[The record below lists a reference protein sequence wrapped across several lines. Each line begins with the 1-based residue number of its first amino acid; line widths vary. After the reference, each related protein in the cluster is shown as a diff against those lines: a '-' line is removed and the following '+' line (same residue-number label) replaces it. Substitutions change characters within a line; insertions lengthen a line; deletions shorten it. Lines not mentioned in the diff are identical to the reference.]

1 MNNNILNI
9 LYKSDVTDVKEFFVD
24 LGEYRYLIMFGC
36 HKNGYFCA
44 LPNRN
49 SICDIGAPDEVEYN
63 KRNIFMECGVNPD
76 VATAIA
82 EAIQEVWERG

>member
-9 LYKSDVTDVKEFFVD
+9 YDVTDVKEFSIDIGDFN
-24 LGEYRYLIMFGC
+24 YLVIYGW
-36 HKNGYFCA
+36 HINGYFCA
-44 LPNRN
+44 IPTRNR
-49 SICDIGAPDEVEYN
+49 ICEIGNPDEVEYN

-82 EAIQEVWERG
+82 EAIREVCSGEH